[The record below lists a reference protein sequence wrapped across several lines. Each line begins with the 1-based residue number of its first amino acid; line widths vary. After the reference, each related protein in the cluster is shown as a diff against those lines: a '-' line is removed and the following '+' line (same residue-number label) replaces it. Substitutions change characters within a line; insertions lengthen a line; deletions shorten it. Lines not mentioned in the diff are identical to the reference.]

1 MHQFIYMQSYSLLSM
16 GIHNNSKVYDERG
29 RSDPQLRG
37 STMWQ
42 IVGGL
47 RQRCYLAS
55 RRSSDYPRLRAKFM
69 GLEYASI
76 NSGLDLSNSG
86 S

>member
-1 MHQFIYMQSYSLLSM
+1 M
-16 GIHNNSKVYDERG
+16 DERG
-29 RSDPQLRG
+29 RSDPQLKG

-47 RQRCYLAS
+47 RQRRYLAS
-55 RRSSDYPRLRAKFM
+55 RRSSDCPRLRAKFM

-76 NSGLDLSNSG
+76 NSGLDLSNS
-86 S
+86 SS